1 MTKGRGCRTGFLV
14 AYFFYQPTPD
24 WSGFWLAKKSEGP
37 SLWRAT
43 ESWNPVRK
51 SGSFKKNKNFF
62 DNTDVLVLDAQYTV
76 EEDAQQKI
84 VGIIRRLED
93 AGEIVISRGGGDE
106 IIA

>member
-1 MTKGRGCRTGFLV
+1 MQSALKDDKFLICRQISQALTKDALERFLI

-62 DNTDVLVLDAQYTV
+62 LKD
-76 EEDAQQKI
+76 KI
-84 VGIIRRLED
+84 RPFSMI
-93 AGEIVISRGGGDE
+93 
-106 IIA
+106 